1 MPPTAA
7 DSNRER
13 AITAIKMLG
22 GKVEVE
28 DDKLLGSKRG
38 RRSKRGRSS
47 FPKGDRKRGQFSGT
61 IGP

>member
-38 RRSKRGRSS
+38 SKRGRSS